1 MATARRLAY
10 TSKNLVWSITGMEGE
25 ILMNRFNKRREPSS
39 FEALDEPCPVNEFN
53 FTKLKSSEKL
63 FQISFQ
69 ELGTCYG
76 LVVAN
81 ASPFMLGH
89 SLIVPNPEDLL
100 NQPTRKK
107 SSLPFYDEL
116 DSHPVDNFVFEFRTL
131 DELQMS
137 FGRLWDLVER
147 CQEMKIAHNLFAARN
162 ATGALRVVVW
172 PRRSV
177 YGAKACQH
185 HPVKSDEC
193 VFNVAVAELAGMFVV
208 PDEATAHPLSLPSGL
223 HEVYISARLDRQE
236 ITQLETL
243 LLPQINSMPL
253 QRVPHRD
260 GVVACAGFRRWCVF
274 YARTG
279 FDRSDVPSLNVGTH
293 IRG

>member
-1 MATARRLAY
+1 
-10 TSKNLVWSITGMEGE
+10 
-25 ILMNRFNKRREPSS
+25 
-39 FEALDEPCPVNEFN
+39 
-53 FTKLKSSEKL
+53 
-63 FQISFQ
+63 
-69 ELGTCYG
+69 
-76 LVVAN
+76 
-81 ASPFMLGH
+81 MLGH

-100 NQPTRKK
+100 NQVLRRSPLQLALQTILLSTDECLCLGFNSLLAYASVNHLHFHLWYSTHRLFASICPTRKK

-243 LLPQINSMPL
+243 LLPQVI
-253 QRVPHRD
+253 
-260 GVVACAGFRRWCVF
+260 
-274 YARTG
+274 
-279 FDRSDVPSLNVGTH
+279 
-293 IRG
+293 

>member
-1 MATARRLAY
+1 MVLQ
-10 TSKNLVWSITGMEGE
+10 KQKLFIQ
-25 ILMNRFNKRREPSS
+25 RREPSS
-39 FEALDEPCPVNEFN
+39 FEALNEPCPVNGFN

-69 ELGTCYG
+69 ELGTC
-76 LVVAN
+76 
-81 ASPFMLGH
+81 
-89 SLIVPNPEDLL
+89 
-100 NQPTRKK
+100 PTRKK

-137 FGRLWDLVER
+137 FGLWNLVER
-147 CQEMKIAHNLFAARN
+147 CQEVQIAHNLFAARN
-162 ATGALRVVVW
+162 TTGALRVVVW

-223 HEVYISARLDRQE
+223 HEVYISARLDHQK
-236 ITQLETL
+236 ITQLETM
-243 LLPQINSMPL
+243 LLPQVI
-253 QRVPHRD
+253 
-260 GVVACAGFRRWCVF
+260 
-274 YARTG
+274 
-279 FDRSDVPSLNVGTH
+279 
-293 IRG
+293 